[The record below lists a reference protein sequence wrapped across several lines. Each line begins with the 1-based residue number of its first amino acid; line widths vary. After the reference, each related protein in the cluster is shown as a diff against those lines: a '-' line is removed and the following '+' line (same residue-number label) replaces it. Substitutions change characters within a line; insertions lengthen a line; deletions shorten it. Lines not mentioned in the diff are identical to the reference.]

1 MNLQF
6 VNSLL
11 PSKWHCFP
19 FHASVCEY
27 QPPIECTYGSASSWY
42 TPLKLSRVPFLFSS

>member
-19 FHASVCEY
+19 FHASV
-27 QPPIECTYGSASSWY
+27 W
-42 TPLKLSRVPFLFSS
+42 VPTSNWMHLW